1 MKRTLVIAATV
12 LLLQGADAH
21 ARNETLWI
29 WGGKYVGEVRLAL
42 PHGHGTWERRH
53 GLEKYVG
60 KWKDGKRH
68 GQGKSEGGD
77 NWKSTYVGEWRNDKK
92 HGYGTYTW
100 SSNKKKYVGEWKYDK
115 QDGQGT
121 FTWGD
126 GNKYVGEYR
135 NGLKNGQGTYTWASG
150 AKYVGKWKNDK
161 RNGLGTYAWANG
173 TKYLGEY
180 KDNRRWEG
188 LQISSNGALKHT
200 YSKGEKCDGCAA
212 TQLQL
217 AIASEIDSD
226 FVVALSS
233 RSTTYCFKQDSR
245 GSAHQ
250 VYKVHSSSCG
260 SGHEVITKEKYYELR
275 SSSGPALTVVQS
287 ESDSQPTQTAA
298 VDKSALDLEFW
309 KSIKESN
316 DPDMFRAYLRNYP
329 TGAFVDLAKIKLKN
343 LGGDAPVAPSIPN
356 LDYGNYHALVIG
368 NNNYRHLSDLE
379 TAINDANAIGRVLEN
394 DYGFA
399 VKVLTNATRTDILDT
414 FSQYRRKVSAKD
426 NLLIYFAGHGHLDR
440 DMDEG
445 YWLPIDA
452 VEDSFTNWISNSSII
467 SSVRGMQAKHVMVVA
482 DSCFSGT
489 LVRAVKITPRTPGSL
504 QKFVNLKART
514 ALTSGGIEPVTD
526 VGGGQHS
533 VFARAL
539 LSLLE
544 KNPGV
549 MNGQEL
555 FVALRRQ
562 VQLNADQIPEYGDIR
577 KAGHDG
583 GDFLFVR
590 Q

>member
-1 MKRTLVIAATV
+1 MTRIFILLAAT
-12 LLLQGADAH
+12 LLLHGVGAH
-21 ARNETLWI
+21 AEVVSVKDWKKYKSWAKAFYPERDVALAVAPNGSNCSDAGRGQAQAKANALRCCKTSQHNPSNANCKIVAVNFKSTNRSSSTASTSGSNSVWCVGANIVFETMTTVPWMFFLDETYCRNKH
-29 WGGKYVGEVRLAL
+29 GKGFSTKSQAEAEHQRLKKQTTTASTSSKVWCATKGEV
-42 PHGHGTWERRH
+42 W
-53 GLEKYVG
+53 
-60 KWKDGKRH
+60 
-68 GQGKSEGGD
+68 
-77 NWKSTYVGEWRNDKK
+77 STN
-92 HGYGTYTW
+92 
-100 SSNKKKYVGEWKYDK
+100 
-115 QDGQGT
+115 
-121 FTWGD
+121 
-126 GNKYVGEYR
+126 
-135 NGLKNGQGTYTWASG
+135 A
-150 AKYVGKWKNDK
+150 
-161 RNGLGTYAWANG
+161 
-173 TKYLGEY
+173 
-180 KDNRRWEG
+180 
-188 LQISSNGALKHT
+188 
-200 YSKGEKCDGCAA
+200 
-212 TQLQL
+212 
-217 AIASEIDSD
+217 
-226 FVVALSS
+226 
-233 RSTTYCFKQDSR
+233 
-245 GSAHQ
+245 
-250 VYKVHSSSCG
+250 SCG
-260 SGHEVITKEKYYELR
+260 SGVRVFSNKAKAQAEHKRLKEIATA
-275 SSSGPALTVVQS
+275 SSIQAPQ
-287 ESDSQPTQTAA
+287 QTTAQTG
-298 VDKSALDLEFW
+298 SAEIVFW
-309 KSIKESN
+309 QSIKGSD
-316 DPDMFRAYLRNYP
+316 DPDMYREYLRQFPSGVYA
-329 TGAFVDLAKIKLKN
+329 GLAKIKINKLSN
-343 LGGDAPVAPSIPN
+343 TAVAKASIPN
-356 LDYGNYHALVIG
+356 LEYGNYHALVIG
-368 NNNYRHLSDLE
+368 NNDYRHLGDLE
-379 TAINDANAIGRVLEN
+379 TAINDANAIGRVLKD

-399 VKVLTNATRTDILDT
+399 VKVLINATRADILDT

-533 VFARAL
+533 VFARAF

-544 KNPGV
+544 QNPAV

-555 FVALRRQ
+555 FVALRRK

>member
-1 MKRTLVIAATV
+1 VSGQV
-12 LLLQGADAH
+12 
-21 ARNETLWI
+21 
-29 WGGKYVGEVRLAL
+29 WGTYSN
-42 PHGHGTWERRH
+42 
-53 GLEKYVG
+53 G
-60 KWKDGKRH
+60 KWC
-68 GQGKSEGGD
+68 GGC
-77 NWKSTYVGEWRNDKK
+77 TPTAR
-92 HGYGTYTW
+92 
-100 SSNKKKYVGEWKYDK
+100 
-115 QDGQGT
+115 
-121 FTWGD
+121 
-126 GNKYVGEYR
+126 
-135 NGLKNGQGTYTWASG
+135 
-150 AKYVGKWKNDK
+150 
-161 RNGLGTYAWANG
+161 
-173 TKYLGEY
+173 
-180 KDNRRWEG
+180 
-188 LQISSNGALKHT
+188 
-200 YSKGEKCDGCAA
+200 
-212 TQLQL
+212 QL
-217 AIASEIDSD
+217 AIVGEINSGPI
-226 FVVALSS
+226 A
-233 RSTTYCFKQDSR
+233 TTPIQAPQETTVQT
-245 GSAHQ
+245 GSAEI
-250 VYKVHSSSCG
+250 V
-260 SGHEVITKEKYYELR
+260 
-275 SSSGPALTVVQS
+275 
-287 ESDSQPTQTAA
+287 
-298 VDKSALDLEFW
+298 FW
-309 KSIKESN
+309 QSIKDSN
-316 DPDMFRAYLRNYP
+316 DPDMFQAYLKKFP
-329 TGAFVDLAKIKLKN
+329 EGAFLDLAKIKLKN
-343 LGGDAPVAPSIPN
+343 LGSDAPVAPSIPN

-489 LVRAVKITPRTPGSL
+489 LVRAVKITPRTPDSL

-544 KNPGV
+544 QNPGV

-555 FVALRRQ
+555 FVALRRK

>member
-1 MKRTLVIAATV
+1 MTRILILLASFVLSQSAWAYDQAHLQRLLDTNSCPRCDLSNANLWGVDLTGANLRGANLKNTALAYANLKGADLTHTKWTTIFIAYANLTDTNIFGASLDCKNSYCRDKTKWIRNVLSNPIFCRTTLPNGSIVSSGCNRVYRPPSSQQVAEVGAATT
-12 LLLQGADAH
+12 A
-21 ARNETLWI
+21 
-29 WGGKYVGEVRLAL
+29 
-42 PHGHGTWERRH
+42 
-53 GLEKYVG
+53 
-60 KWKDGKRH
+60 
-68 GQGKSEGGD
+68 
-77 NWKSTYVGEWRNDKK
+77 
-92 HGYGTYTW
+92 
-100 SSNKKKYVGEWKYDK
+100 SSKKKVWCATKDATWGSVKGCRSGVNAFQTETQAKAEHQRLKGTTTTSSSKKLIWCATKYDV
-115 QDGQGT
+115 
-121 FTWGD
+121 W
-126 GNKYVGEYR
+126 
-135 NGLKNGQGTYTWASG
+135 
-150 AKYVGKWKNDK
+150 
-161 RNGLGTYAWANG
+161 
-173 TKYLGEY
+173 
-180 KDNRRWEG
+180 
-188 LQISSNGALKHT
+188 
-200 YSKGEKCDGCAA
+200 
-212 TQLQL
+212 
-217 AIASEIDSD
+217 
-226 FVVALSS
+226 
-233 RSTTYCFKQDSR
+233 STST
-245 GSAHQ
+245 
-250 VYKVHSSSCG
+250 SCG
-260 SGHEVITKEKYYELR
+260 SVGTEFF
-275 SSSGPALTVVQS
+275 SSRAKAQAEHQRLKNQTTTVLTA
-287 ESDSQPTQTAA
+287 ESDSKPSDDSL
-298 VDKSALDLEFW
+298 DKSLDLEFW
-309 KSIKESN
+309 QSIKDSN
-316 DPDMFRAYLRNYP
+316 DPDMFRAYLTKYP
-329 TGAFVDLAKIKLKN
+329 EGEFVLLAKININKLSN
-343 LGGDAPVAPSIPN
+343 TAVANVAIPN

-379 TAINDANAIGRVLEN
+379 TAINDANAIGRVLKD

-467 SSVRGMQAKHVMVVA
+467 ASVRGMQAKHVMVVA

-504 QKFVNLKART
+504 QKFINLKART

>member
-1 MKRTLVIAATV
+1 MNRILILLAGLLVVGESFALPPCPSSGVFHNCFGTYTSPT
-12 LLLQGADAH
+12 GH
-21 ARNETLWI
+21 
-29 WGGKYVGEVRLAL
+29 KYVGE
-42 PHGHGTWERRH
+42 WKDDKRH
-53 GLEKYVG
+53 GQGTLTSPNGDKYVG
-60 KWKDGKRH
+60 EWKDGKRH
-68 GQGKSEGGD
+68 GQGTMT
-77 NWKSTYVGEWRNDKK
+77 NARGE
-92 HGYGTYTW
+92 
-100 SSNKKKYVGEWKYDK
+100 KYVGEFKDGK
-115 QDGQGT
+115 KDGQGT
-121 FTWGD
+121 YTNAD
-126 GNKYVGEYR
+126 GAKYVGE
-135 NGLKNGQGTYTWASG
+135 LKDGKKHGQGTYTWANG
-150 AKYVGKWKNDK
+150 DKYV
-161 RNGLGTYAWANG
+161 
-173 TKYLGEY
+173 GEY
-180 KDNRRWEG
+180 KDDKRHGQGTYTWADGRKYVGEYKNGKPREG
-188 LQISSNGALKHT
+188 IMYLASGEIAETYSNGKWC
-200 YSKGEKCDGCAA
+200 EGCEPTAR
-212 TQLQL
+212 LL
-217 AIASEIDSD
+217 AIVGEINSGPI
-226 FVVALSS
+226 A
-233 RSTTYCFKQDSR
+233 TTPIQAPQETTVQT
-245 GSAHQ
+245 GSA
-250 VYKVHSSSCG
+250 
-260 SGHEVITKEKYYELR
+260 EI
-275 SSSGPALTVVQS
+275 VVWQ
-287 ESDSQPTQTAA
+287 
-298 VDKSALDLEFW
+298 
-309 KSIKESN
+309 SIKDSN
-316 DPDMFRAYLRNYP
+316 DPDMFQAYLKKFP
-329 TGAFVDLAKIKLKN
+329 EGAFLDLAKIRLKN
-343 LGGDAPVAPSIPN
+343 LGGDTPVAPSIPN

-489 LVRAVKITPRTPGSL
+489 LVRAVKITPRTPDSL

-544 KNPGV
+544 QNPGV

-555 FVALRRQ
+555 FVALRRK

-590 Q
+590 R

>member
-1 MKRTLVIAATV
+1 MKRLLILLASLVLVGPVYGATPLTEEEKRGLVGVYRFEGDLVGWHWRNTTIELTLLQEDDGKVIGNERLKNSRVTKGKWRKDKEV
-12 LLLQGADAH
+12 LLMFRRISAD
-21 ARNETLWI
+21 EWI
-29 WGGKYVGEVRLAL
+29 R
-42 PHGHGTWERRH
+42 
-53 GLEKYVG
+53 
-60 KWKDGKRH
+60 
-68 GQGKSEGGD
+68 
-77 NWKSTYVGEWRNDKK
+77 
-92 HGYGTYTW
+92 
-100 SSNKKKYVGEWKYDK
+100 EWKVRSLNGDRCDK
-115 QDGQGT
+115 DRLC
-121 FTWGD
+121 F
-126 GNKYVGEYR
+126 VSR
-135 NGLKNGQGTYTWASG
+135 NS
-150 AKYVGKWKNDK
+150 VD
-161 RNGLGTYAWANG
+161 
-173 TKYLGEY
+173 
-180 KDNRRWEG
+180 WE
-188 LQISSNGALKHT
+188 SP
-200 YSKGEKCDGCAA
+200 Y
-212 TQLQL
+212 
-217 AIASEIDSD
+217 
-226 FVVALSS
+226 SS
-233 RSTTYCFKQDSR
+233 REFSLWQFSFDYQEAQAYSLREKGVAGWLGPAFVRISDPEQSSTTVASTETTQKP
-245 GSAHQ
+245 
-250 VYKVHSSSCG
+250 
-260 SGHEVITKEKYYELR
+260 E
-275 SSSGPALTVVQS
+275 
-287 ESDSQPTQTAA
+287 PTQTT
-298 VDKSALDLEFW
+298 DSSLDLEFW
-309 KSIKESN
+309 KSIRGSGN
-316 DPDMFRAYLRNYP
+316 PNLFRAYLRKFP
-329 TGAFVDLAKIKLKN
+329 DGEFVIIAEAKIKEL
-343 LGGDAPVAPSIPN
+343 GDADISVAQASIPN
-356 LDYGNYHALVIG
+356 LDYGRYHALVIG

-379 TAINDANAIGRVLEN
+379 TAINDANAIGRVLRE

-544 KNPGV
+544 KNSGV